1 MIFKLNYLWKGGRFF
16 RSVKSVG
23 IVIFWRWRKSYFQIK
38 SKNETTKFSFLAN
51 IILEFFSFYK
61 RGHISPLRKAFLKSF
76 KKRALYIIGQKSE
89 EQIFMYLIFSYD
101 LVLSKIMIFYVGDKF
116 DILPLSEFG
125 NNAGNEEISK
135 NRMNFKKIICE
146 KTFLFN

>member
-1 MIFKLNYLWKGGRFF
+1 
-16 RSVKSVG
+16 
-23 IVIFWRWRKSYFQIK
+23 
-38 SKNETTKFSFLAN
+38 
-51 IILEFFSFYK
+51 
-61 RGHISPLRKAFLKSF
+61 
-76 KKRALYIIGQKSE
+76 
-89 EQIFMYLIFSYD
+89 MYLIFSYD

-135 NRMNFKKIICE
+135 NPMNFKKIIFE